1 MEEGIDASVV
11 EQRIAAELDG
21 DIGEDD
27 DILDEG
33 EIIDEIDYP
42 DDEL

>member
-1 MEEGIDASVV
+1 MV
-11 EQRIAAELDG
+11 EQRITAELDG

-42 DDEL
+42 EDEL